1 MTYEYVGAD
10 ESIIAVTELV
20 SSLGFS
26 ANKKKFTGVYPNIE
40 YIPLSKLKVS
50 TEYQR
55 LLSRA
60 TIKKAKDF
68 DPVLCQPLFVAL
80 RPNGEYL
87 VVDGQHKAA
96 IASVYC
102 QDNDDKKIV
111 LPCVV
116 FDHLSNGNKTYK
128 QCVEA
133 EALIF
138 SKLNT
143 TRKNVTKVEKIRA
156 GLACGD
162 KEAID
167 ANDDLISVGVNVEG
181 IGYLEGY
188 PCEGY
193 AKLAES
199 ISKYGVENTRL
210 AVDFLRPIYEKV
222 WCKDAM
228 QGNFVGGIACVFK
241 ILQCLGKGKKSSSLK
256 SYLDIYIEKMSPSLL
271 SKNTAGPNSSILIA
285 RRIINRYNDMVQV
298 GAFDGNQVTEKFMT
312 SVGFGD
318 PSK

>member
-1 MTYEYVGAD
+1 MTYEYLGAD
-10 ESIIAVTELV
+10 ESIISVTELV
-20 SSLGFS
+20 QSLGFN
-26 ANKKKFTGVYPNIE
+26 ANKKKFVNNYPSIE

-80 RPNGEYL
+80 RPNGEYY

-102 QDNDDKKIV
+102 YDDNENQIV

-116 FDHLSNGNKTYK
+116 YDHLAHGNKTYK

-143 TRKNVTKVEKIRA
+143 TRKNVTKIEKIRA

-162 KEAID
+162 KEAVD
-167 ANDDLISVGVNVEG
+167 ANNDLISIGVNVEG
-181 IGYLEGY
+181 IGYLEGF

-193 AKLAES
+193 AKLSES
-199 ISKYGVENTRL
+199 IGKYGVENTRL
-210 AVDFLRPIYEKV
+210 AVDFLRPLYSSV
-222 WCKDAM
+222 WNKDAM
-228 QGNFVGGIACVFK
+228 QGNFVGGIACIFK
-241 ILQCLGKGKKSSSLK
+241 VLQALGKGKKSSAFK
-256 SYLDIYIEKMSPSLL
+256 IYLDEYLEKLSPSLL
-271 SKNTAGPNSSILIA
+271 SKNTAGPMSSVLIA
-285 RRIINRYNDMVQV
+285 RRIISRYNDLLEMGVI
-298 GAFDGNQVTEKFMT
+298 DGNPVSERFL
-312 SVGFGD
+312 SSIGFGD